1 MLARVTASVRPV
13 LRGLLIGLGVGC
25 ALSVLAALL
34 GEVRAPAPLL
44 LALIVLCGVMGVWR
58 PTRLLLGWGTGL
70 LGAAVALCLLT
81 PVLRGPLNALTVSQ
95 PPVRADA
102 IVVLGAGVQCGART
116 LEATSLTRLV
126 RGLELWRVGYAPT
139 VTVSQQSGLI
149 GPRDCAK
156 MSDLERAHI
165 AALYPAG
172 GPEVLTLRM
181 VTTTRDEA
189 ARVGAYARERG
200 WRRVLIVTSP
210 WHARRTQAL
219 FRAQGVEAVSVPAP
233 ESRFDYGL
241 LYPHDRLA
249 ALRVLLYEGL
259 SRLKFAVGGTP
270 ERGE

>member
-1 MLARVTASVRPV
+1 MTLRPRPDARPDV
-13 LRGLLIGLGVGC
+13 RGLLTGLATGC
-25 ALSVLAALL
+25 GLSVLAALL

-44 LALIVLCGVMGVWR
+44 LALTVLCGLLGAWR
-58 PTRLLLGWGTGL
+58 PTRLLLGWGSGIL
-70 LGAAVALCLLT
+70 AVAVALCLLT

-102 IVVLGAGVQCGART
+102 IVVLGAGVQCGAGT

-126 RGLELWRVGYAPT
+126 RGLELWRSGYAPI
-139 VTVSQQSGLI
+139 VTVSQQSGLL
-149 GPRDCAK
+149 GPQGCAK

-210 WHARRTQAL
+210 WHARRTQSL
-219 FRAQGVEAVSVPAP
+219 FRAQGVDAVSVPAP

>member
-1 MLARVTASVRPV
+1 MLTRVTSRPRPE
-13 LRGLLIGLGVGC
+13 LPGLLTGLATGC
-25 ALSVLAALL
+25 GLAVLAALL

-44 LALIVLCGVMGVWR
+44 LGVILLCGALGAWR
-58 PTRLLLGWGTGL
+58 PTRLLLGWGAGL
-70 LGAAVALCLLT
+70 LAAAVALCLLT

-95 PPVRADA
+95 LPVRADA
-102 IVVLGAGVQCGART
+102 VVVLGAGVQCGAGT

-126 RGLELWRVGYAPT
+126 RGLELWRAGYAPT

-149 GPRDCAK
+149 GPHECAK

-172 GPEVLTLRM
+172 GPEVLTLRT

-219 FRAQGVEAVSVPAP
+219 FRAQGVDAVSVPAP

-259 SRLKFAVGGTP
+259 SRVKFAVGGTP
-270 ERGE
+270 ERGK